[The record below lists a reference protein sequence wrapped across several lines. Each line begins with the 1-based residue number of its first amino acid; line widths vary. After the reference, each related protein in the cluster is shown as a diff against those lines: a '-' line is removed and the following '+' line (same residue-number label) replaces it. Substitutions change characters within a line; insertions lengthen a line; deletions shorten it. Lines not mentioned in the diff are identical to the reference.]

1 LSTKSLLL
9 QTTAFYALLGGSLA
23 FAADDEP
30 EAGAEKAEVKEGG
43 KFSLIGRE
51 CKAEPDE
58 GIEATPG
65 SPPLDVDDPGT
76 PGCNGWEINIVTSGE
91 LGTGMTGETPLFD
104 INYGIG
110 DNIQLKGEVPYELSR
125 ADGATTSGLGRAE
138 FGIKY
143 RFYEDE
149 SRALSMA
156 IYPQLEFAVPGTAAD
171 EGDEGVG
178 TITKL
183 PVLFSTKVGETAK
196 GDIMI
201 TANLGYNISTVP
213 STADYISASFGVGFP
228 LTSGLAVMAEA
239 STEQALTRNMDNV
252 RDSVVKA
259 NVGLFGRVN
268 DHLLLLGALGES
280 YSASNANDSMHT
292 CVILGVR
299 ILAGGP

>member
-1 LSTKSLLL
+1 LSTTSLLL

-23 FAADDEP
+23 FADEEP
-30 EAGAEKAEVKEGG
+30 GAAAEKAEVKDGG
-43 KFSLIGRE
+43 KFSLLGRE
-51 CKAEPDE
+51 CKAEHDE
-58 GIEATPG
+58 GVETTPG

-91 LGTGMTGETPLFD
+91 LGTGMTGEAPLFD
-104 INYGIG
+104 INYGVG

-125 ADGATTSGLGRAE
+125 IDGATASGLGRAE

-143 RFYEDE
+143 RFYDDE
-149 SRALSMA
+149 SRVLSMA

-183 PVLFSTKVGETAK
+183 PVLFSTKVGETSK

-213 STADYISASFGVGFP
+213 ATEDYVSASFGVGFP
-228 LTSGLAVMAEA
+228 LTSGLALMVEA
-239 STEQALTRNMDNV
+239 STVQALTRNMENV
-252 RDSVVKA
+252 RESMVKA
-259 NVGLFGRVN
+259 NVGLFGRIN
-268 DHLLLLGALGES
+268 EHLLLLGALGES
-280 YSASNANDSMHT
+280 YSSSNADDSAHT
-292 CVILGVR
+292 CLILGVR